1 MLRQPCDT
9 PTRFSTTPRLN
20 EYTSL
25 PVFKKMNDR
34 IATNRTGKKSKKSK
48 KVKNQSIICEE
59 VKSFGGKEA
68 ETEDLAESV
77 DSGCIPDSSSDIA
90 ADVTDPAQ
98 IEAALLKENIFI
110 SNLLRWLPASLQS
123 KEPEPE
129 IRKGKK
135 RKNEEKRKD
144 DEAGPSTKKQKVD
157 VDPVDTNA
165 DLDQLQEKY
174 RRILGDL
181 RKNRNKKWDHAT
193 RKKEAK
199 LAKKLKVLEKRKDK
213 RTKNRLKLPK
223 VVENKKEKNTQ
234 QNIQQNNPKNVK
246 PQKPIYNKK
255 GELVFSKF
263 DFSSNNGPSG
273 DIDTNMKS
281 KDLKQILSQALK
293 EKEKMKHLEKKGDKE
308 GAISIADQKAWSSA
322 LQKAEGKKVK
332 SDVDMLKKSIKKQEI
347 RKKTSQK
354 KWEQRLETI
363 KKHKADKQNQ
373 RKKNI
378 TSRKEAKLD
387 KKMKKMKKRGHIVPG
402 F

>member
-1 MLRQPCDT
+1 
-9 PTRFSTTPRLN
+9 
-20 EYTSL
+20 
-25 PVFKKMNDR
+25 MNDR
-34 IATNRTGKKSKKSK
+34 IATNHTGKKSKKSK

-135 RKNEEKRKD
+135 RKNEEKRKE

-223 VVENKKEKNTQ
+223 VVENKKEKSTQ